1 LKLPKDVEDFEMHRQ
16 PDHHGYQQEH
26 VRDSQ
31 ISISPMFIRRRN
43 YHVPRQFSVMLL
55 KPGFKPVLGL
65 FSWNRLPL
73 LLVELAAIRQSL
85 ISKGTGMLIH
95 EIAPCRC
102 AACNPSKRVA
112 TSMMPSV
119 ATRVTTMPA
128 GVATSMPSRMSSSA
142 CKYRRRTEEK
152 DYADDYCESPDF
164 RR

>member
-1 LKLPKDVEDFEMHRQ
+1 MHHQ
-16 PDHHGYQQEH
+16 PDHEGINRSMLE
-26 VRDSQ
+26 DSQ

-43 YHVPRQFSVMLL
+43 YHVSRQFSVRLL
-55 KPGFKPVLGL
+55 KPGLKPVPDL
-65 FSWNRLPL
+65 FGWNRLPL

-85 ISKGTGMLIH
+85 ISRGAAMLIH

-102 AACNPSKRVA
+102 AAWNPSKRVA

-128 GVATSMPSRMSSSA
+128 GVATSMPSRVPSSA
-142 CKYRRRTEEK
+142 CKYRRRSEEK
-152 DYADDYCESPDF
+152 DYADDYCKSPDF